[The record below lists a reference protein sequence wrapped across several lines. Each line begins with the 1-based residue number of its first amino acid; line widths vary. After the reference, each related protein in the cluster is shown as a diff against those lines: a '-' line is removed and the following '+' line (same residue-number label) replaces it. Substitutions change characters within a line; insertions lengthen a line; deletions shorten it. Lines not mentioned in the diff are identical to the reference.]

1 MIRRPPR
8 STRTDTLFPYTT
20 LFRSDLVD
28 LDQDRVAHAALD
40 AFLEDPR
47 VGDEQV
53 VADQLHLLAQA
64 RGQLR
69 PAIPV
74 VLAPAILDGDD
85 RLLVTPAGQALDE
98 LLAGQALALAHQL
111 VTAGLVGPGAPHAP
125 AHPPVLPRRATR
137 LPHPI

>member
-1 MIRRPPR
+1 MRI
-8 STRTDTLFPYTT
+8 SDWSSDVCSSDLFGE
-20 LFRSDLVD
+20 RADLVD

-53 VADQLHLLAQA
+53 AADQLHLLAQA

-74 VLAPAILDGDD
+74 VLAHAILDGDD
-85 RLLVTPAGQALDE
+85 RVPVTPAGKEIDE
-98 LLAGQALALAHQL
+98 LLAAPALALADR
-111 VTAGLVGPGAPHAP
+111 VVIAGPAELGARHVQPLQ
-125 AHPPVLPRRATR
+125 PVLPEPGKAS
-137 LPHPI
+137 